1 MSPELAA
8 ERSGKGLRFAIVYAR
23 FNEMVTSRLLTGAK
37 QAFAENGVAE
47 KDVDITSTPGAFE
60 IPLAARRL
68 AETRRY
74 AGIVCLGA
82 VIRGETDHY
91 HHVSS
96 SAINGMSRVGLDTGV
111 PIALGVLTTENLEQA
126 LARAGTG
133 RDNKGF
139 EAALAALEM
148 ANLLRRSATEFSA

>member
-1 MSPELAA
+1 MSPELAP
-8 ERSGKGLRFAIVYAR
+8 EHSGKGLRFAIVYSR

-37 QAFAENGVAE
+37 QAFSEHGVAE
-47 KDVDITSTPGAFE
+47 KDVDVASTPGAFE

-68 AETRRY
+68 AETKRY

-91 HHVSS
+91 HHVSA
-96 SAINGMSRVGLDTGV
+96 SAINGISQVGLETGV

-126 LARAGTG
+126 LARAGAG

-139 EAALAALEM
+139 EAAMAALEM
-148 ANLLRRSATEFSA
+148 ANLLRRSGAGFPG